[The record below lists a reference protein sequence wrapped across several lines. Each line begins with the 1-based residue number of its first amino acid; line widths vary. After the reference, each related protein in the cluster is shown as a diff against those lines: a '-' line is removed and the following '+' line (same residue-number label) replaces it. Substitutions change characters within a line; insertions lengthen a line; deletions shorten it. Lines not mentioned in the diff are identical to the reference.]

1 MDYSCEYSLFIWNQK
16 FQEYMYIFKVL
27 KENPSEK
34 IGRCDETALNL
45 KNNDKVCLGGQFIVN
60 CMGCFKFLLICHLGY
75 VGSGFQYYIH
85 IR

>member
-27 KENPSEK
+27 KENPSVK

-45 KNNDKVCLGGQFIVN
+45 KNNDKV
-60 CMGCFKFLLICHLGY
+60 
-75 VGSGFQYYIH
+75 
-85 IR
+85 